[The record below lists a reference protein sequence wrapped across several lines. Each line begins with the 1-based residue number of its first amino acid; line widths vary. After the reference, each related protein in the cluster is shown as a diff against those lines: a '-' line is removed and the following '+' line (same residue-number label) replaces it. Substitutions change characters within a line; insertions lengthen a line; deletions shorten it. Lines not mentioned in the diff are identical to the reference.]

1 VASLDNAPRVAYRGF
16 ISYSHRD
23 AGIGKS
29 IHRRLEAYRLPNR
42 LIGGETVR
50 GAVPARLTPIFRDRE
65 ELSAGESLSDQV
77 QAALAASDCLI
88 VLCSPDAKASKWV
101 AKEIETFRALHPDR
115 PVLAALISGEPEEA
129 FPESLI
135 ADGAEPIAADFR
147 KGGDGQRLALL
158 KIVAGMAAVP
168 LDALVQRDA
177 QRQMRRVMA
186 ITLTALL
193 AVLAMALLLVMA
205 VRAEREAK
213 RQRQQAEGLVEYMLT
228 DLRDRLKGVGRLD
241 VMTAVNERAM
251 GYYGAQGDL
260 DALPPESL
268 DRRARIL
275 HAMGEDDEVR
285 GDLGKALAKFT
296 EAHRATAIVLAQRPD
311 DPDAILSHARSEYW
325 LGYSLQKQGAYRA
338 AVVRYSKQF
347 PLLEH
352 VLMLKPD
359 DLAARKEVGWAHN
372 AIGVA
377 LSIGLEDGQNALM
390 HFQKYRDVFAALA
403 RENPTSAEVLF
414 SLSDAH
420 AWVADANVMNGR
432 DNVAESERRSQARL
446 LDTMLKKE
454 PENRRYAWAR
464 IGADRALFKICH
476 RAGRDSCS
484 SESIDAAA
492 KRFSAITHDPENLE
506 WLWMA
511 ASLEIDKGLQFARG
525 NRRADCERATL
536 ESTRLTAAYRESTDS
551 DPRKFVQLRR
561 YLSQLNAADC
571 INK

>member
-1 VASLDNAPRVAYRGF
+1 LRQGVGVASLDNAPRVAYRGF

-29 IHRRLEAYRLPNR
+29 IHRRLEAYRLPKR

-77 QAALAASDCLI
+77 QAALAGSDCLI
-88 VLCSPDAKASKWV
+88 VLCSPAAKASKWV
-101 AKEIETFRALHPDR
+101 AKEIETFRVLYPDR
-115 PVLAALISGEPEEA
+115 PVLAALIAGEPEEA

-158 KIVAGMAAVP
+158 KIVAGMTAVP

-193 AVLAMALLLVMA
+193 AVLTMALLLVMA

-260 DALPPESL
+260 DTLPPESL

-275 HAMGEDDEVR
+275 HAMGEDDEKR
-285 GDLGKALAKFT
+285 GNLDLALRKFE
-296 EAHRATAIVLAQRPD
+296 EAHRASKAVMKQKPN
-311 DPDAILSHARSEYW
+311 DPDATFAHSQSEYW
-325 LGYSLQKQGAYRA
+325 IGYILQKRGNLPLSIAHYRQ
-338 AVVRYSKQF
+338 Y
-347 PLLEH
+347 LLLSQKLSTLEPRESTH
-352 VLMLKPD
+352 RATKNI
-359 DLAARKEVGWAHN
+359 GWAHN
-372 AIGVA
+372 
-377 LSIGLEDGQNALM
+377 SIGI
-390 HFQKYRDVFAALA
+390 
-403 RENPTSAEVLF
+403 VLF
-414 SLSDAH
+414 HDHLNLNESQTHFKSYLTIFSKMLLENRHDSAIEFSVADAH
-420 AWVADANVMNGR
+420 AWIADVEFERSNFIESSINRKNQIEILDDLLKTDPGNDVWRWAWIAANRSLFRICFRQQDYRCAERAINTAGRWTEKQSYDVNNRNWLWQAAYVA
-432 DNVAESERRSQARL
+432 L
-446 LDTMLKKE
+446 
-454 PENRRYAWAR
+454 
-464 IGADRALFKICH
+464 DRAYLDKRLGRSATASRDEALNLAIKYRILSDSKDKDNIELF
-476 RAGRDSCS
+476 
-484 SESIDAAA
+484 ESI
-492 KRFSAITHDPENLE
+492 K
-506 WLWMA
+506 
-511 ASLEIDKGLQFARG
+511 KLQ
-525 NRRADCERATL
+525 
-536 ESTRLTAAYRESTDS
+536 
-551 DPRKFVQLRR
+551 
-561 YLSQLNAADC
+561 
-571 INK
+571 